1 VESHVTD
8 LAVARQTL
16 GATLGPTG
24 KTDPVAGGIVGKHA
38 FVSWV
43 DDLIWH
49 ATPTD
54 KARIEFTS
62 KELGGDI
69 LGFEVIATMAEAP
82 GPHLKKWLET
92 KRMLPQD
99 VDFESA
105 RTAWKDLYGGGSL
118 AAIGRCVDDTK
129 ARRSAPWRLTGKY
142 TEAVAEDTRLKGT
155 RSILEAPVGLSKRRR
170 FQQPAVESGGAGGG
184 ARGQQGQGPL
194 LHPNLDTNLAHQGQG
209 GRHRPFVT

>member
-1 VESHVTD
+1 MTD

-69 LGFEVIATMAEAP
+69 LGFEVIATMAEAS
-82 GPHLKKWLET
+82 GPHLKKWLAT

-99 VDFESA
+99 IDFESA
-105 RTAWKDLYGGGSL
+105 RTARRDLYGGGSI
-118 AAIGRCVDDTK
+118 AAIGRYVDDTK
-129 ARRSAPWRLTGKY
+129 ARRSAPWRLAGKY

-170 FQQPAVESGGAGGG
+170 FNSLPSSQEALAAVRA
-184 ARGQQGQGPL
+184 A
-194 LHPNLDTNLAHQGQG
+194 NKDK
-209 GRHRPFVT
+209 GRSFIRTSIRILPTKVKVDGIDLS